1 MSQRLSRKEIKR
13 DEFMETMAGAFE
25 WVQQHSRALIGAAL
39 ALLVVGILGALFY
52 AYSARQ
58 ERLADEALAKALR
71 VYQTAVDPATADPT
85 DAKTPTFAD
94 SESRSRAASE
104 LLRAVRDNFK
114 RSDAATIAG
123 AYLGHIA
130 IQSGDSQQARSLWQ
144 EYIDRAGD
152 DMLSAEVRVNL
163 MALDRAEGKGDELVT
178 RLRAMLSGPES
189 GLPHDLLW
197 YQLALTLESLGRDAE
212 AAEAYQRIVE
222 DYPQSA
228 YAAKARQR
236 SGATQTPLF
245 GT

>member
-13 DEFMETMAGAFE
+13 DEFMETMGGVFE

-39 ALLVVGILGALFY
+39 ALLAVGVLGALFY

-58 ERLADEALAKALR
+58 ERLADEALAAALR
-71 VYQTAVDPATADPT
+71 VYQAAVDPVTADPT
-85 DAKTPTFAD
+85 NARTPTFPD
-94 SESRSRAASE
+94 TESRSRAASE
-104 LLRAVRDNFK
+104 LLQAVRDDFK
-114 RSDAATIAG
+114 RSDAANIAG
-123 AYLGHIA
+123 VYLGHIA
-130 IQSGDSQQARSLWQ
+130 IQSGDSEQARSLWE
-144 EYIDRAGD
+144 EYVDTAGD

-189 GLPHDLLW
+189 GLPPDLLW
-197 YQLALTLESLGRDAE
+197 YQLALTLDSLGRDVE
-212 AAEAYQRIVE
+212 ATEAYLRIVE

-228 YAAKARQR
+228 YAATARQR